1 MRAMFVAV
9 GSEMLDQSRV
19 DTNSIY
25 MGRRLNDAGIMM
37 DMKVVV
43 GDNLDTLSWII
54 KNACKRSQLV
64 IITGGLGPT
73 EDDLTREAVSKA
85 TGRELVYDESI
96 VTEIERLFKKRG
108 YKNMPE
114 INARQGFVLDG
125 AEVLPNPEGTAPGQF
140 IDDSS
145 CRVLLLPGPPRENKP
160 MFEKVFEEKIA
171 PLSNYHISKRQM
183 RFWNITESDADSR
196 ISDIYAKYRNP
207 RTTILASPGVIE
219 AHFTGRSKESAEE
232 AKRLTDELADKVESR
247 MKEFILTDEDLSTAE
262 LIVKLLKEKNLTL
275 SVAESCTGGRFGNSI
290 TDVPGSSEV
299 FCGGVIAY
307 SNDIKRELLG
317 VDQEI
322 LDTKGAV
329 SRESARQ
336 MAEGARKITG
346 SDIAVSMTGIA
357 GPGGETDGKPK
368 GIVFMHLAA
377 EGFNYGLYRIFGG
390 GRDQVKERTVNY
402 VQGLIVRYLQ
412 GKLNNE

>member
-9 GSEMLDQSRV
+9 GSEMLDQSKV

-25 MGRRLNDAGIMM
+25 MGRRLGDAGIMM

-43 GDNLDTLSWII
+43 GDNLETLSWII

-85 TGRELVYDESI
+85 TGRELVYEEAI
-96 VTEIERLFKKRG
+96 VTEIERVFKKRG
-108 YKNMPE
+108 FKKMPE
-114 INARQGFVLDG
+114 INTRQGFVLEG
-125 AEVLPNPEGTAPGQF
+125 AEVLPNSEGTAPGQY
-140 IDDSS
+140 IDDGA
-145 CRVLLLPGPPRENKP
+145 CRILLLPGPPRENTP

-171 PLSNYHISKRQM
+171 PLSNYHIKKRQI
-183 RFWNITESDADSR
+183 RFWNVSESDADSR

-207 RTTILASPGVIE
+207 RTTILASPGFIE
-219 AHFTGRSKESAEE
+219 AHFTGRSRDSEEE
-232 AKRLTDELADKVESR
+232 AQRITDELADKVAER
-247 MKEFILTDEDLSTAE
+247 MDEFILTHEDISTAE
-262 LIVKLLKEKNLTL
+262 LIIKLLKEKDLTL
-275 SVAESCTGGRFGNSI
+275 SVAESCTGGRFGNVI

-299 FCGGVIAY
+299 FTGGVIAY
-307 SNDIKRELLG
+307 SNDLKRNLLG
-317 VDQEI
+317 VEQEV

-329 SRESARQ
+329 SKESAKQ
-336 MAEGARKITG
+336 MAEGVRKLTG
-346 SDIAVSMTGIA
+346 SDIGIAMTGIA

-377 EGFNYGLYRIFGG
+377 DNFNHGLYKIFGG

-402 VQGLIVRYLQ
+402 LQGLLVHYLQ
-412 GKLNNE
+412 GKLDER